1 MRFFLF
7 VLSFICFAFP
17 TFAQDTYQITYEKY
31 SHQKKIIED
40 NPIEVLANSN
50 QTIIGTK
57 NSFSLPRTYPNEI
70 TFYSTLEPK
79 NFYSIIELDSIT
91 TLKTIDST
99 LFHKIEIKKLDD
111 TKRILGMK
119 AKHARAII
127 NSNTIDIWY
136 VDNMNIKAAPTPIGL
151 NLGFV
156 LEYSRNNNYT
166 IKASRIENIKKVVPT
181 AYYQQIFHLPHV
193 DQLTYKDLVW
203 KNKFQSIPLLK
214 DQQIN
219 FDSNSTFPEDESHFR
234 FANGTVIVRKIKMPF
249 IKEGAQI
256 FIDLNEISNGD
267 AYDRTGSV
275 FLIPTKKEISF
286 LDALKNNALNLN

>member
-7 VLSFICFAFP
+7 VLSFICFTLP
-17 TFAQDTYQITYEKY
+17 TLAQDTYQITYEKY
-31 SHQKKIIED
+31 SHQKKITDD
-40 NPIEVLANSN
+40 NPIEVLANSTK
-50 QTIIGTK
+50 TIIGTK
-57 NSFSLPRTYPNEI
+57 NSFTLPRNYPNEI
-70 TFYSTLEPK
+70 IFYSTLEPK
-79 NFYSIIELDSIT
+79 NFYSIIELDSTT

-166 IKASRIENIKKVVPT
+166 IKASRIENIKKVAPT

-203 KNKFQSIPLLK
+203 KNKFQTIPLLK

-219 FDSNSTFPEDESHFR
+219 FDSNRGIIDKLTSLVCIAYYYVIQYVKYLFKTILGQSAFR
-234 FANGTVIVRKIKMPF
+234 DAFKDGFHSGKQYIK
-249 IKEGAQI
+249 
-256 FIDLNEISNGD
+256 NEIAGD
-267 AYDRTGSV
+267 
-275 FLIPTKKEISF
+275 
-286 LDALKNNALNLN
+286 